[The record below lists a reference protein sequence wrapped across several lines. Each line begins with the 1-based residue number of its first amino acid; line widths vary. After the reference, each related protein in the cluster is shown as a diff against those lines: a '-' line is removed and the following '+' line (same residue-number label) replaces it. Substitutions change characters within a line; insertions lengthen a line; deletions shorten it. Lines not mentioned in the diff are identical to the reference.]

1 MASAPGPRQA
11 VRREQLK
18 GLAWALPVWGAA
30 IVLGRLLGSFSEN
43 PWGVAAVLL
52 PLAGAVWYLGRPLV
66 QNRRL
71 VLGGGFLTFFFCY
84 CLLFAIAAGTDL
96 LNGKRTRLAGYEDA
110 TPPNFL
116 GLSFLGDWHYWLAPD
131 APAARDLLIVTL
143 PSFAG
148 QEAVVSRRIHSG
160 LIQTAIDKE
169 AKGIAFDY
177 FLEGTSPA
185 DGILCFWLAR
195 ADSAELPVYFGYHLA
210 EEDGLLVRQPLPETL
225 RDCIPEHSLGSLAG
239 YQESDGLIRMVPL
252 YVQGDRSRE
261 ALSLMVAEALPRSRE
276 PLPDVEL
283 LQFTQPRDSIATL
296 VGPQIA
302 DADRE
307 KFRDRFVLVGSY
319 RPRDRHDTPFGELE
333 GVRIHAFA
341 AHSLRTA
348 HFIQRIGRG
357 WSFPIIFALC
367 YLLILIQVRGGGRK
381 PLLAGAALLSLAVV
395 VCAALA
401 MRIGLVWVDVSYPLT
416 ALWGLSGL
424 MLGGAA
430 LQSGRLRAAPPAR
443 VPAVAPREE
452 VEAAPEMAAEPF
464 DVFLSHNGRDK
475 PTVRVLGEALRE
487 RGLRVWLDEW
497 ELVPGRPWQEAI
509 EDVIETVRSAA
520 VLVGADGLGPWEEP
534 EMRACLDQCV
544 TRRMPVIPVLLPGA
558 GERPELPLFLRQHT
572 WVDLRGGVDRKGLDR
587 LVWGITGIKPRSGN

>member
-1 MASAPGPRQA
+1 MADLPGPRQA

-18 GLAWALPVWGAA
+18 GLAWALPVWAGAV
-30 IVLGRLLGSFSEN
+30 VLGRLLGSFSEN
-43 PWGVAAVLL
+43 PWGVTAVLL
-52 PLAGAVWYLGRPLV
+52 PLAAAVWYLGRPLV

-84 CLLFAIAAGTDL
+84 CLLFAVAAGTDL
-96 LNGKRTRLAGYEDA
+96 LNGKRTPLAGYEDA
-110 TPPNFL
+110 RPPNFL
-116 GLSFLGDWHYWLAPD
+116 GLSWVGDWHYWLAPD
-131 APAARDLLIVTL
+131 APAAHDLLIVTL

-148 QEAVVSRRIHSG
+148 QQAIVPRRIHAR
-160 LIQTAIDKE
+160 LIQAAIERE

-177 FLEGTSPA
+177 VLQGTSPA
-185 DGILCFWLAR
+185 DRILCFWLGKA
-195 ADSAELPVYFGYHLA
+195 AEAALPIFFGYHLA
-210 EEDGLLVRQPLPETL
+210 EQDGVLVRQPLPETL
-225 RDCIPEHSLGSLAG
+225 RDCIPEQNLGSLTG
-239 YQESDGLIRMVPL
+239 YRESDDRIRMIPL
-252 YVQGDRSRE
+252 FVQGDRSRQ
-261 ALSLMVAEALPRSRE
+261 ALSLKIAERLPREAAR
-276 PLPDVEL
+276 LPDVEL
-283 LQFTQPRDSIATL
+283 LQFTQPRDSITTL
-296 VGPQIA
+296 VGPQIDEA
-302 DADRE
+302 DLE
-307 KFRDRFVLVGSY
+307 KLRDRFLLVGSY
-319 RPRDRHDTPFGELE
+319 RPGDRHETPFGEME
-333 GVRIHAFA
+333 GVRIHSFA

-381 PLLAGAALLSLAVV
+381 PLLLGAALLSLAVV

-416 ALWGLSGL
+416 AVWGLSGL
-424 MLGGAA
+424 MLGGAVV
-430 LQSGRLRAAPPAR
+430 QSGRLRAAPAAWVR
-443 VPAVAPREE
+443 VGEPREE
-452 VEAAPEMAAEPF
+452 VAAATEPF

-475 PTVRVLGEALRE
+475 PTVRVVGEALRE

-558 GERPELPLFLRQHT
+558 AESPDLPLFLRQHT
-572 WVDLRGGVDRKGLDR
+572 WADLRGGIDRKGLDR
-587 LVWGITGIKPRSGN
+587 LVWGITGIKPRAGN